1 MLLTPIYWVETGN
14 ATAHRLVNLRL
25 EKQQRIPMNANCDAR
40 ARGLGRCRIWL
51 LPVSFSTLRDG
62 ACRRRLVSTNIGS
75 SSVRNRLQSTTSR
88 PSTTNPMDG
97 SWLFVWCWFEVNL
110 DAASFP
116 LSWWSPRPWDFKAQ
130 LQGPRMCRRCGDGG
144 EGLLLCG
151 ALQRCSPRC
160 FLSVIVN
167 LRAIVG
173 LLQSTFVGQF
183 HAETENRAGGTPIVT
198 SVGLTAEPHSSHL
211 WRLHLAQP

>member
-51 LPVSFSTLRDG
+51 LPVSFLTLRDG

-116 LSWWSPRPWDFKAQ
+116 SPG
-130 LQGPRMCRRCGDGG
+130 GPLDHGISRLNCRAREC
-144 EGLLLCG
+144 
-151 ALQRCSPRC
+151 
-160 FLSVIVN
+160 
-167 LRAIVG
+167 
-173 LLQSTFVGQF
+173 
-183 HAETENRAGGTPIVT
+183 AGGAA
-198 SVGLTAEPHSSHL
+198 TAARGYYCAVLCSAAARVAFCRS
-211 WRLHLAQP
+211 